1 MNKNKIYIGG
11 GNNELSLL
19 FLLPIVDGYCENNN
33 IKHIIFSREL
43 PTKVA
48 NTLFIKNIL
57 NKYHCEYIFKKNYLK
72 NLKIF
77 TLGFFFILFNIFK
90 ILFLVFFFNKKEIID
105 KKSASDKDLL
115 LSFWEIFILQDKN
128 HNFKKNFFKFFLIFS
143 RCYLTIFISKVILH
157 KNIKSA
163 FLHHKVYNHRIL
175 LKILLKNKVKV
186 FSDSGTNC
194 SYMLYKSSN
203 QVSFLKKDY
212 IFLFK
217 NFFTEKLITNYWKIR
232 KRNKGNRTE
241 IFVKNKGRQV
251 DNLNSFLDNVI
262 MMPSIKDTSFTFVD
276 PHRIFVDVTDWLA
289 FTINAIKDSNEN
301 WVIKVHPNS
310 KRWGED
316 SKKYLDSIF
325 SSLLINQNELKN
337 IKILTNLSNKL
348 VFNNSKRIVTFNGT
362 AQYEA
367 AAHGIKP
374 IMISDTNFNKFQY
387 GLTFK
392 PKNQSK
398 YKKMLLL
405 NSSSNVFKLK
415 SKLINYARFF
425 IFISEHVISLSDEL
439 GKFYTLYGD
448 SEKKKLKDFN
458 FVRKQV
464 KKNYNYLT
472 DIGHYLGNKLNFAV
486 SKKYIK
492 YFI

>member
-163 FLHHKVYNHRIL
+163 FLHHKAFINYLNFLSYADGKNDLISIADKL
-175 LKILLKNKVKV
+175 GLSALKLVNVAKV
-186 FSDSGTNC
+186 
-194 SYMLYKSSN
+194 LIE
-203 QVSFLKKDY
+203 Q
-212 IFLFK
+212 
-217 NFFTEKLITNYWKIR
+217 KLIKA
-232 KRNKGNRTE
+232 
-241 IFVKNKGRQV
+241 
-251 DNLNSFLDNVI
+251 L
-262 MMPSIKDTSFTFVD
+262 
-276 PHRIFVDVTDWLA
+276 
-289 FTINAIKDSNEN
+289 
-301 WVIKVHPNS
+301 
-310 KRWGED
+310 
-316 SKKYLDSIF
+316 
-325 SSLLINQNELKN
+325 
-337 IKILTNLSNKL
+337 
-348 VFNNSKRIVTFNGT
+348 
-362 AQYEA
+362 
-367 AAHGIKP
+367 
-374 IMISDTNFNKFQY
+374 
-387 GLTFK
+387 
-392 PKNQSK
+392 
-398 YKKMLLL
+398 
-405 NSSSNVFKLK
+405 
-415 SKLINYARFF
+415 
-425 IFISEHVISLSDEL
+425 
-439 GKFYTLYGD
+439 
-448 SEKKKLKDFN
+448 
-458 FVRKQV
+458 
-464 KKNYNYLT
+464 
-472 DIGHYLGNKLNFAV
+472 
-486 SKKYIK
+486 
-492 YFI
+492 

>member
-1 MNKNKIYIGG
+1 MKKIYIGG

-19 FLLPIVDGYCENNN
+19 FLLPIIDGYCKNNN

-43 PTKVA
+43 PAKVA
-48 NTLFIKNIL
+48 NTSFIKNIL
-57 NKYHCEYIFKKNYLK
+57 SKYHCEYIIKSNFFKNIR
-72 NLKIF
+72 IF
-77 TLGFFFILFNIFK
+77 IFGFFFLIFNIFN
-90 ILFLVFFFNKKEIID
+90 ILFLTFFFNKKKIID
-105 KKSASDKDLL
+105 KKTVIDKDLL
-115 LSFWEIFILQDKN
+115 LSFWEIFILQDKSY
-128 HNFKKNFFKFFLIFS
+128 NFKKNYLKFFIIFL
-143 RCYLTIFISKVILH
+143 RCYFTIYISKVILQ
-157 KNIKSA
+157 KNINSA

-194 SYMLYKSSN
+194 SYMLYKSSG
-203 QVSFLKKDY
+203 QVSFFKKDY

-217 NFFTEKLITNYWKIR
+217 NFYKEKLISKYWRIR
-232 KRNKGNRTE
+232 KLNQGNRTE

-251 DNLNSFLDNVI
+251 NNLNSFLDNVV

-289 FTINAIKDSNEN
+289 FTINIIKNSNEN
-301 WVIKVHPNS
+301 WIIKIHPNS

-316 SKKYLDSIF
+316 SRKYLNSIF
-325 SSLLINQNELKN
+325 SSLSINKNDLKN
-337 IKILTNLSNKL
+337 IKILTNLSNKI
-348 VFNNSKRIVTFNGT
+348 VFKNSKRIVTFNGT

-367 AAHGIKP
+367 SAHGIKP
-374 IMISDTNFNKFQY
+374 IIISETNFNKFKN

-392 PKNQSK
+392 PKNQFN

-405 NSSSNVFKLK
+405 DSCSNVFKLTNK
-415 SKLINYARFF
+415 SINYAKFF

-439 GKFYTLYGD
+439 GRFYTLYGD
-448 SEKKKLKDFN
+448 TAKKKLKDFN

-464 KKNYNYLT
+464 KINYNYLT

-492 YFI
+492 KFI